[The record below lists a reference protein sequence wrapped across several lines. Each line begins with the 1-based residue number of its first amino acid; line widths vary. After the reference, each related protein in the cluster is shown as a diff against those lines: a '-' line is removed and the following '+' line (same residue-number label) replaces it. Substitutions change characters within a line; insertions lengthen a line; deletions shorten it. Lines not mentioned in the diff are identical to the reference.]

1 MRTLASGLTSL
12 LLLLCLLSS
21 PLFAEEGAT
30 SSGAAT
36 TGKGIT
42 NLDQLLQSVKDRQ
55 RKEAELNRKREAEFI
70 AARDKQKSL
79 LANAKKEFERSQKL
93 NNPLKKE
100 TEANTVKIANLQKEL
115 KKNIEEL
122 GDIYTIFH
130 DFSGDF
136 NAALKASM
144 VQSQFPE
151 REKQLKELSDKD
163 KLPAISDMEDF
174 WYLVQQEMTESGKV
188 ARYDATVLNSSGQS
202 HQQTVTR
209 IGTFTAIS
217 EGKFLRYIPETG
229 ELLSISR
236 QPQRYLSVADDFE
249 NSRGEIAPMIVDPS
263 QGALLGMMT
272 ETPTLEERIM
282 QGKEVG
288 YFIIL
293 LGLIGLLVTSYRLL
307 YLLLVWLKT
316 RNQLRNVGSPT
327 KGNPLGRVLQSAG
340 KLTVVDEETLQYK
353 LDEAIL
359 REIPRLERGHSFI
372 KLLAATAPLLGLL
385 GTVVG
390 MIATF
395 QAISLFGSGD
405 PKLMAGGISQALVT
419 TVLGLVV
426 AIPLL
431 FGHNIVSAFSRSLI
445 QILDEQ
451 SAGILARYIEKTH
464 RQSGSA
470 DSE

>member
-1 MRTLASGLTSL
+1 MKNLMITLLMLTLALPAMAQNT
-12 LLLLCLLSS
+12 
-21 PLFAEEGAT
+21 PPAPQD
-30 SSGAAT
+30 
-36 TGKGIT
+36 KGIT
-42 NLDQLLQSVKDRQ
+42 NLDQLLQSVRARQ
-55 RKEAELNRKREAEFI
+55 KKEAELNRQREAEFI
-70 AARDKQKSL
+70 AARDQQKTL
-79 LANAKKEFERSQKL
+79 LRNAKKSFEESQKK

-100 TEANTVKIANLQKEL
+100 TEANAAKIASLQKEL
-115 KKNIEEL
+115 KKNVEEL

-130 DFSGDF
+130 EFSGDF
-136 NAALKASM
+136 NAALKASL
-144 VQSQFPE
+144 VHSQLPE
-151 REKQLKELSDKD
+151 RAEELATLSNSET
-163 KLPAISDMEDF
+163 LPGIREMEDF
-174 WYLVQQEMTESGKV
+174 WYLVQQEMTESGKIT
-188 ARYDATVLNSSGQS
+188 RYQAEVLSPGGQAS
-202 HQQTVTR
+202 QKTVTR

-236 QPQRYLSVADDFE
+236 QPQRYQSIAERFE
-249 NSRGEIAPMIVDPS
+249 QGSTELLPMVVDPS

-288 YFIIL
+288 YFIIA
-293 LGLIGLLVTSYRLL
+293 LGLLGLLVTLYRLG
-307 YLLLVWLKT
+307 YLLMVWMLT
-316 RNQLRNVGSPT
+316 RKQLRNIAAPS
-327 KGNPLGRVLQSAG
+327 KSNPLGRVLQSAG
-340 KLTVVDEETLQYK
+340 QLKAVDEETLQYK

-431 FGHNIVSAFSRSLI
+431 FGHNIVSSFSRSLI

-464 RQSGSA
+464 GKTGKEGS
-470 DSE
+470 